1 MHIHSFYNLT
11 YDYSSLCILILVI
24 VAMKS
29 MTQFSFNF
37 GEQRFCDF
45 APSYK
50 SDSSSVKIF
59 YFLISRLTSSLFLF
73 PTNTVGS
80 NELNYPTLAFFFSSI
95 LKMKIASIWQKVSRS
110 PWSSFLC
117 WALLSSA
124 TRRRN
129 CSSSSSPRLTWHT
142 KNNITL
148 VIIFIRMKLQIKLKQ
163 KERLEIREFKKG
175 IKRRQWKE
183 SYILNTYSWWHY
195 LFRKM
200 PRFKSRVIEILPTWI
215 ADGCL
220 V

>member
-80 NELNYPTLAFFFSSI
+80 NELNYPTLAFFFFVYLENENRFDLTKGQSLSMIEFPLLGASLKCDSS
-95 LKMKIASIWQKVSRS
+95 
-110 PWSSFLC
+110 
-117 WALLSSA
+117 
-124 TRRRN
+124 T
-129 CSSSSSPRLTWHT
+129 
-142 KNNITL
+142 
-148 VIIFIRMKLQIKLKQ
+148 
-163 KERLEIREFKKG
+163 
-175 IKRRQWKE
+175 
-183 SYILNTYSWWHY
+183 
-195 LFRKM
+195 
-200 PRFKSRVIEILPTWI
+200 
-215 ADGCL
+215 
-220 V
+220 